1 MILRGAEATRY
12 FAKPDPA
19 KTGLLIFGA
28 DTMRVALKR
37 QEVIAA
43 LIGPQGESEMRLTR
57 IPAADLRKDAALL
70 VDAIKSQGFFPGP
83 RVAFVEDAT
92 DTLTATITAALMD
105 WRAGDAQIIVT
116 AGNLTGKSTLKTLFE
131 KHPSAFC
138 AGLYDDP
145 PTREEIEAAF
155 AKAGLTNIDREA
167 MTDLT
172 ALARALDPGDF
183 RQTLDKIALYKFG
196 DASPL
201 TPAEVAALAPATI
214 EAEVDDLITAVADG
228 RVTDLAPLLRRLEAQ
243 GTQPVALC
251 IAAMRHFRAL
261 YAAVTDPGGVAAGIA
276 KARGIPFKARDAM
289 QRQAS
294 NWGSRNLQDAITVLV
309 ETDLTL
315 RSASRAPS
323 LALME
328 RALIRLAMLAQRR

>member
-1 MILRGAEATRY
+1 MILRGVEATRY

-28 DTMRVALKR
+28 DAMRVALKR

-43 LIGPQGESEMRLTR
+43 LIGPEGEGEMRLAR

-70 VDAIKSQGFFPGP
+70 LDAIKSQGFFPGP

-92 DTLTATITAALMD
+92 DTLTATIQTALLE

-116 AGNLTGKSTLKTLFE
+116 AGGLTAKSTLKTLFE
-131 KHPSAFC
+131 KHPAAFC

-145 PTREEIEAAF
+145 PSREEIEAAL
-155 AKAGLTNIDREA
+155 AKAGLTSIDREA

-172 ALARALDPGDF
+172 ALSRALDPGDF
-183 RQTLDKIALYKFG
+183 RQTLDKIALYKYR
-196 DASPL
+196 DPNPL
-201 TPAEVAALAPATI
+201 TPSEVATLAPATV
-214 EAEVDDLITAVADG
+214 EAEVDDLVMAVADG
-228 RVTDLAPLLRRLEAQ
+228 RQNDIAPLFRRLEAQ
-243 GTQPVALC
+243 GTAPVTLC
-251 IAAMRHFRAL
+251 IATMRHFRAL
-261 YAAVTDPGGVAAGIA
+261 HSAVTDPGGVSSGIA
-276 KARGIPFKARDAM
+276 KARGVPFKARDAM

-294 NWGSRNLQDAITVLV
+294 NWGSRKLEEAISFLV

-315 RSASRAPS
+315 RSSSRAP
-323 LALME
+323 AMPLME

>member
-1 MILRGAEATRY
+1 
-12 FAKPDPA
+12 
-19 KTGLLIFGA
+19 
-28 DTMRVALKR
+28 
-37 QEVIAA
+37 
-43 LIGPQGESEMRLTR
+43 
-57 IPAADLRKDAALL
+57 
-70 VDAIKSQGFFPGP
+70 
-83 RVAFVEDAT
+83 
-92 DTLTATITAALMD
+92 
-105 WRAGDAQIIVT
+105 
-116 AGNLTGKSTLKTLFE
+116 
-131 KHPSAFC
+131 
-138 AGLYDDP
+138 
-145 PTREEIEAAF
+145 
-155 AKAGLTNIDREA
+155 

-196 DASPL
+196 DATPL
-201 TPAEVAALAPATI
+201 TPDEVAALAPATI
-214 EAEVDDLITAVADG
+214 EAEVDDLITAAAEG
-228 RVTDLAPLLRRLEAQ
+228 RVTDLAPLMRRLEAQ
-243 GTQPVALC
+243 GTSAVTLC

-261 YAAVTDPGGVAAGIA
+261 YTAVTDPGGVSAGIA

-294 NWGSRNLQDAITVLV
+294 NWGTRKLEDAITLIV